1 MQQLSETDTRWLE
14 RLDWTQ
20 RVATWVGLVLAVL
33 GAVYVGW
40 GIYLFDY
47 RVDPRTQSSFDGPVS
62 QLAFL
67 YDGYQRTLDK
77 ITPETPVEQM
87 LMEGAKRGMYF
98 SSGVMVMMMRIYLGT
113 LVCLMGLVS
122 LTVVIERRRL
132 LRVISKLRV

>member
-1 MQQLSETDTRWLE
+1 MQRLSETDTRWLE

-33 GAVYVGW
+33 GAAYVGW

-67 YDGYQRTLDK
+67 YDSYQRTLDK

-98 SSGVMVMMMRIYLGT
+98 SSGVMVMMMRIYVGT

-122 LTVVIERRRL
+122 LTVVMERRRL
-132 LRVISKLRV
+132 LRVIAKLQA

>member
-1 MQQLSETDTRWLE
+1 MPQLSERELRWLE

-20 RVATWVGLVLAVL
+20 RVATGVGLLLAVL
-33 GAVYVGW
+33 GAAYMAWAV
-40 GIYLFDY
+40 YLFDY

-62 QLAFL
+62 ELAFL

-98 SSGVMVMMMRIYLGT
+98 SAGTMVMMMRIYVGT
-113 LVCLMGLVS
+113 LVCLMGLVA

-132 LRVISKLRV
+132 LRVIAKLQA